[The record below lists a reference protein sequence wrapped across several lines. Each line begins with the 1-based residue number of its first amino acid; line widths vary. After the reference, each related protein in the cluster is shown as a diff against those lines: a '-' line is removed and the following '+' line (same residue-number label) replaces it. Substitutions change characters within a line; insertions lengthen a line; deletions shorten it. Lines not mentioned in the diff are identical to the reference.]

1 MSLIGFIG
9 IQSVVLLSLQWVGNY
24 VHSVSNVVY
33 YYAISLGSCSWLF
46 YSINAI
52 YAILSVS
59 ASSLYYS
66 SGYSMHRGD
75 DSISKSLEGC
85 S

>member
-1 MSLIGFIG
+1 
-9 IQSVVLLSLQWVGNY
+9 
-24 VHSVSNVVY
+24 VVY

-46 YSINAI
+46 YYINAI
-52 YAILSVS
+52 YTIRSVS